1 MEYSEVHRIVV
12 ATALTLMF
20 FGLARHL
27 ESRWAHVTSVGKK
40 QYAHYITGCLILLTS
55 TLVNYFKDIQLQWP
69 AYLFIVWVIVG
80 VYTSNLREEPPTPK
94 EQDHG

>member
-40 QYAHYITGCLILLTS
+40 QYAHYITGCLI
-55 TLVNYFKDIQLQWP
+55 QLQWP